1 MLLVAAAGSAGGAT
15 ITVSE
20 GQNVQAAIDRAA
32 TGDVLRLG
40 PGRHDGPLRVNK
52 TLDLEGEPG
61 AVVIGS
67 GHGSVVTVSAPGATV
82 RGLTVRD
89 SGDDLEAMDA
99 GIFVEKSATGAVL
112 EGNQLEGYT
121 ASICMA
127 PKTRWRAATGSW
139 ACGNVASTRRVT
151 AYRFGTRPGRESKT
165 TT

>member
-61 AVVIGS
+61 AS
-67 GHGSVVTVSAPGATV
+67 
-82 RGLTVRD
+82 
-89 SGDDLEAMDA
+89 
-99 GIFVEKSATGAVL
+99 
-112 EGNQLEGYT
+112 
-121 ASICMA
+121 
-127 PKTRWRAATGSW
+127 
-139 ACGNVASTRRVT
+139 
-151 AYRFGTRPGRESKT
+151 
-165 TT
+165 